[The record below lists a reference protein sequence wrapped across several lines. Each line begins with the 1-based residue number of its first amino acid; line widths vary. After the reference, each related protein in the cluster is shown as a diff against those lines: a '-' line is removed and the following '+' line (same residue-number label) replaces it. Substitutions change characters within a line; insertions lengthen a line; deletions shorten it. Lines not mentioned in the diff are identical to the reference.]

1 MSLPA
6 FPQPE
11 PLLTREG
18 SLNEIIA
25 SVAAE
30 ELSLSHILNAEGE
43 KLQYVLGTLPG
54 LSEAA
59 SPEEVMKINR
69 SVQST
74 LAGVM
79 EQQMLLAT
87 KLSNAMTAPI
97 VPGPTAPAEG
107 SDGSTGPTGS
117 TGPEGPQGFTGAA
130 GVEGAPGLMG
140 PQGPTG
146 PTGAAGVTGATGPAG
161 PAGVTGPA
169 GTAGVTGNTGATGP
183 TGAAGARG
191 PVGATGGTGPTG
203 SAGPAG
209 APSPN
214 PTSTAAFFANTQG
227 STIKVTP
234 EGTSIPLPDAQ
245 IMSYDFWITGEN
257 TMFFVG
263 TFSTYLIS
271 YHVNTTQPLSMGVR
285 LLINGRV
292 DPVADIAPSVPTSHF
307 ENQFKVTLGA
317 ATSVS
322 LQLYSSTADTAVLA
336 GDGVGASLTF
346 MRLYG
351 AIPSLPEDGS
361 SEHEA
366 EITGDGE

>member
-11 PLLTREG
+11 PPLTREG

-43 KLQYVLGTLPG
+43 KLQYILGTLPG

-79 EQQMLLAT
+79 EQQMLLAA
-87 KLSNAMTAPI
+87 KLSDAMTAPI
-97 VPGPTAPAEG
+97 VPGPTG
-107 SDGSTGPTGS
+107 S
-117 TGPEGPQGFTGAA
+117 A
-130 GVEGAPGLMG
+130 GD
-140 PQGPTG
+140 
-146 PTGAAGVTGATGPAG
+146 
-161 PAGVTGPA
+161 
-169 GTAGVTGNTGATGP
+169 
-183 TGAAGARG
+183 
-191 PVGATGGTGPTG
+191 TGPTG

-209 APSPN
+209 APSSN
-214 PTSTAAFFANTQG
+214 PTSTAAFFTNTQG

-322 LQLYSSTADTAVLA
+322 LQLYSPTTDTAVLA

-351 AIPSLPEDGS
+351 AIPSLPEDGF
-361 SEHEA
+361 SEHKA

>member
-11 PLLTREG
+11 PPLTREG

-54 LSEAA
+54 LSETA

-79 EQQMLLAT
+79 EQQMLLAA
-87 KLSNAMTAPI
+87 KLSDVMTAPI
-97 VPGPTAPAEG
+97 VPGPTGTAGAAGPTGPAEG
-107 SDGSTGPTGS
+107 SNGPTGPTGS
-117 TGPEGPQGFTGAA
+117 TGPEGPQGSTGAA
-130 GVEGAPGLMG
+130 GAEGAPGLMG

-146 PTGAAGVTGATGPAG
+146 PTGSAGD
-161 PAGVTGPA
+161 
-169 GTAGVTGNTGATGP
+169 TGP
-183 TGAAGARG
+183 TGI
-191 PVGATGGTGPTG
+191 T
-203 SAGPAG
+203 GPAG

-214 PTSTAAFFANTQG
+214 PTSTATFFANTQG
-227 STIKVTP
+227 STINVTP

-245 IMSYDFWITGEN
+245 IKSYDFWITGEN
-257 TMFFVG
+257 TVFFVG

-285 LLINGRV
+285 LLINGSV

-322 LQLYSSTADTAVLA
+322 LQLYSPTADTAVLA

-351 AIPSLPEDGS
+351 AIPSSPENGS